1 MSVCIDLMKGFDLE
15 CEGAKFRK
23 YFQNVVLINRRDVK
37 DFSINSSSILNSI
50 LFNLSATKTGY
61 LFRTS
66 ENGGIINADFSKS
79 EKNGIVTYEHKIE
92 IAVTG
97 INENSKTM
105 LKQLDMANF
114 FGAIQF
120 KDGTIEIHGFD
131 YGLKTANYTYTPQGL
146 GGAVISLVS
155 KYSEYDPPYVYAGN
169 DEDFDNLFADIPNFF
184 GGDFN
189 QDFSD
194 DFFIQQI

>member
-1 MSVCIDLMKGFDLE
+1 MSVFIDLIKGFDLE
-15 CEGAKFRK
+15 CEGANFRK
-23 YFQNVVLINRRDVK
+23 YFQNVVLINRK
-37 DFSINSSSILNSI
+37 DLKDYSINSSSTLNSI
-50 LFNLSATKTGY
+50 LFNLLESKSGY
-61 LFRTS
+61 LFRTTD
-66 ENGGIINADFSKS
+66 NGGVINADFSKS

-97 INENSKTM
+97 VNENSKTM
-105 LKQLDMANF
+105 LKQLDMANY

-131 YGLKTANYTYTPQGL
+131 YGLKTSNYTYTPQGL
-146 GGAVISLVS
+146 GGAIISLVS

-169 DEDFDNLFADIPNFF
+169 EADFNNLFLDIPVFLA
-184 GGDFN
+184 GDFN